1 MALDIIDS
9 FGGRYIHLPEN
20 LQFNVGYEPTRMK
33 DKNYVINQE
42 TDEVIGIVGN
52 NFRCATHQEFT
63 KSFAKPLFAKLSDDD
78 INNMECKI
86 STARNNGFMMLD
98 LNFPTTEVKIQTDM
112 GHISRLALRIVALHG
127 VDGLCSNQVYFG
139 AIDFFCTNGQITGE
153 HDKIRKKNTGGFR
166 ISEFLREIE
175 NMDFDFKRHTAKL
188 QEWASTPL
196 NHVNVKNMLPSLMK
210 SERKSD
216 KMLDLYGR
224 EASRRG
230 HNLYALYSAFTN
242 YSTYAD
248 EHNGFK
254 ERNTGK
260 DTKAVTMWKREEEV
274 SKWVSSPQFKAL
286 TNA

>member
-1 MALDIIDS
+1 MALDIINSED
-9 FGGRYIHLPEN
+9 GRYIDLPEN

-52 NFRCATHQEFT
+52 NFKCSTHQEFT
-63 KSFAKPLFAKLSDDD
+63 DTFTKPLFSKLSTHD
-78 INNMECKI
+78 IDGMECNI

-98 LNFPTTEVKIQTDM
+98 LNFPTTKTTITTDTM
-112 GHISRLALRIVALHG
+112 AQKVGLRIVALHG

-153 HDKIRKKNTGGFR
+153 HDKIRKKNTSGFSIGG
-166 ISEFLREIE
+166 FLREIE
-175 NMDFDFKRHTAKL
+175 NMDFDFKRHTTKL

-196 NHVNVKNMLPSLMK
+196 NYINVRDMLHSLMK
-210 SERKSD
+210 SERKGD
-216 KMLDLYGR
+216 KMLGLYGR

-286 TNA
+286 ANV

>member
-1 MALDIIDS
+1 MALDFTNIID
-9 FGGRYIHLPEN
+9 LPDY

-52 NFRCATHQEFT
+52 NFSCGTHQEFT
-63 KSFAKPLFAKLSDDD
+63 NSFAQPLFDKLSDDD
-78 INNMECKI
+78 VQNMEMNI
-86 STARNNGFMMLD
+86 RTARNNAFMMLD
-98 LNFPTTEVKIQTDM
+98 ISFPTTKTTITTDRM
-112 GHISRLALRIVALHG
+112 SQDVGLRIIALHG

-139 AIDFFCTNGQITGE
+139 TIDFFCTNGQIMGE
-153 HDKIRKKNTGGFR
+153 HDKVRKKNTSGFR
-166 ISEFLREIE
+166 MHDFLSEIE
-175 NMDFDFKRHTAKL
+175 NMDFDFKRHTSKL
-188 QEWASTPL
+188 QDWANTPL
-196 NHVNVKNMLPSLMK
+196 PHDTKPLIESLIK
-210 SERKSD
+210 SERKAD
-216 KMLDLYGR
+216 RMFNLYNAEVQKRGR
-224 EASRRG
+224 
-230 HNLYALYSAFTN
+230 NLYALYSAFTN

-248 EHNGFK
+248 ERNGFK

>member
-1 MALDIIDS
+1 MALDIINS
-9 FGGRYIHLPEN
+9 ENGRYIDLPEN

-52 NFRCATHQEFT
+52 SFRCSTHQEFT

-78 INNMECKI
+78 INNMECNI

-98 LNFPTTEVKIQTDM
+98 LNFPTTKTTITTDTM
-112 GHISRLALRIVALHG
+112 AQNIGLRIVALHG

-139 AIDFFCTNGQITGE
+139 AIDFFCTNKQVTGE
-153 HDKIRKKNTGGFR
+153 HDKVRKKNTSGFSIGG
-166 ISEFLREIE
+166 FLREIE
-175 NMDFDFKRHTAKL
+175 NMNFDFKRHTAKL

-196 NHVNVKNMLPSLMK
+196 NYVNVRDMLHSLMK
-210 SERKSD
+210 SERKGD
-216 KMLDLYGR
+216 KMLGLYGR

-254 ERNTGK
+254 DRNTGK

-286 TNA
+286 ANV

>member
-1 MALDIIDS
+1 MALDFTNIID
-9 FGGRYIHLPEN
+9 LPDY

-52 NFRCATHQEFT
+52 NFSCGTHQEFT
-63 KSFAKPLFAKLSDDD
+63 NSFAQPLFDKLSDDD
-78 INNMECKI
+78 VKSMEMNI
-86 STARNNGFMMLD
+86 RTARNNAFMMLD
-98 LNFPTTEVKIQTDM
+98 ISFPTTKTTITTDRM
-112 GHISRLALRIVALHG
+112 SQDVGLRIIALHG

-139 AIDFFCTNGQITGE
+139 AIDSFCTNGQITGE
-153 HDKIRKKNTGGFR
+153 HDKVRKKNTRGFR
-166 ISEFLREIE
+166 MHDFLSEIE

-188 QEWASTPL
+188 QEWANTSLPR
-196 NHVNVKNMLPSLMK
+196 NNVEPVLCSLMK
-210 SERKSD
+210 SER
-216 KMLDLYGR
+216 MRIRMHDLYKA
-224 EASRRG
+224 EAHKRG
-230 HNLYALYSAFTN
+230 DNLYALYSAFTN

-248 EHNGFK
+248 ERNGFK

>member
-1 MALDIIDS
+1 MALDFTNIID
-9 FGGRYIHLPEN
+9 LPDY

-52 NFRCATHQEFT
+52 NFSCGTHQEFT
-63 KSFAKPLFAKLSDDD
+63 NSFAQPLFDKLSDDD
-78 INNMECKI
+78 VQNMEMNI
-86 STARNNGFMMLD
+86 RTARNNAFMMLD
-98 LNFPTTEVKIQTDM
+98 ISFPTTKTTITTDRM
-112 GHISRLALRIVALHG
+112 SQDVGLRIIALHG

-139 AIDFFCTNGQITGE
+139 TIDFFCTNGQIMGE
-153 HDKIRKKNTGGFR
+153 HAKVRKKNTSGFR
-166 ISEFLREIE
+166 MHDFLSEIE

-188 QEWASTPL
+188 QEWANTSLPR
-196 NHVNVKNMLPSLMK
+196 NNVEPVLCSLMK
-210 SERKSD
+210 SERKANR
-216 KMLDLYGR
+216 MHDLYKA
-224 EASRRG
+224 EASKRG
-230 HNLYALYSAFTN
+230 DNLYALYSAFTN

-248 EHNGFK
+248 ERNGFK